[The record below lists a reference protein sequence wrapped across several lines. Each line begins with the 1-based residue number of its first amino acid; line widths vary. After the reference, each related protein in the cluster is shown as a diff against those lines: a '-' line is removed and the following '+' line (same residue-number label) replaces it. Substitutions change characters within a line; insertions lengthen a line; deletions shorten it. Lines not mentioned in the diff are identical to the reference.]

1 MAQTVKSLSAVW
13 ETQVLS
19 LGWEDSPGEGNGN
32 PFQYPCLE
40 NYMDEGA
47 WQSTVHGV
55 EKSLT

>member
-1 MAQTVKSLSAVW
+1 VAQTVKSLSAVW

-40 NYMDEGA
+40 NYMDEGV